1 MAKKQNTFEK
11 RRREVEKKRKAAE
24 KRGKRKDKLKDTPD
38 IGGRS
43 GAAEHGDR
51 PAPVRKLLSRTEAL
65 PPPAPVTTGRL
76 PRPPVKKST

>member
-24 KRGKRKDKLKDTPD
+24 KRGKRKDKLKDSPD
-38 IGGRS
+38 IIGHSS
-43 GAAEHGDR
+43 GAGHGDR
-51 PAPVRKLLSRTEAL
+51 PAPVRKLLDRTGAL

-76 PRPPVKKST
+76 PRPPVKKPT